1 MAMAGAAVTVR
12 RGTPAEAPAEWA
24 DYEIWVVEVEGAV
37 RGWAA
42 MRSLGAGESELLQV
56 EVAAGYR
63 RRGLARALL
72 HAALTGTV
80 FLEVRASN
88 APAIALYTDLGF
100 VVTGRRRG
108 YYHAPRE
115 DALVMERRKV

>member
-1 MAMAGAAVTVR
+1 VTVR
-12 RGTPAEAPAEWA
+12 RGTPAEAPAAWA
-24 DYEIWVVEVEGAV
+24 DYEIWVVAVEGEV

-42 MRSLGAGESELLQV
+42 VRSLGAGESELLQV

-72 HAALTGTV
+72 TAALQGTV
-80 FLEVRASN
+80 FLEVRESN
-88 APAIALYTDLGF
+88 APAIALYEDLGF
-100 VVTGRRRG
+100 VVTARRRD

-115 DALVMERRKV
+115 DALVMARRKV

>member
-1 MAMAGAAVTVR
+1 VTVR
-12 RGTPAEAPAEWA
+12 RGAPAEAPVAWA
-24 DYEIWVVEVEGAV
+24 DYEIWVVEVEGEV
-37 RGWAA
+37 QGWAA

-56 EVAAGYR
+56 EVTAEYR

-72 HAALTGTV
+72 NAALTGTV

-88 APAIALYTDLGF
+88 APALALYEDLGF
-100 VVTGRRRG
+100 VVTGRRRD